1 MVPGLLFKNKI
12 MNFQANNELLL
23 NMNVKSIRSNMEINM
38 LLKYI
43 LNYSFCLNILVK
55 NNKAKKM
62 KKNCFQQFSKSLA
75 YLHKG
80 VMSKKLILHIST
92 NVIHFLAKSI
102 NFFFHFFFFKIF
114 LSLKPNCIRG
124 EGVKKKSILHISTNF
139 MHCLAKKKK

>member
-62 KKNCFQQFSKSLA
+62 KKL
-75 YLHKG
+75 
-80 VMSKKLILHIST
+80 
-92 NVIHFLAKSI
+92 SI
-102 NFFFHFFFFKIF
+102 KI
-114 LSLKPNCIRG
+114 
-124 EGVKKKSILHISTNF
+124 
-139 MHCLAKKKK
+139 